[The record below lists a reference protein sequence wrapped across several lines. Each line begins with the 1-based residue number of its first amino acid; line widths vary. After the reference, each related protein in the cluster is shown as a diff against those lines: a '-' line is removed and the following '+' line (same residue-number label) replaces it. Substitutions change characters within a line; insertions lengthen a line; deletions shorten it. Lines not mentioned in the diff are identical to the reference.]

1 MFKLYGERKEFF
13 QWDLNQ
19 KIIVEDSSITEVH
32 FWNGIEECALVC
44 EVYEENGQRL
54 ANVPNILLQERLSI
68 RVYAYCGD
76 CYTKEYKL
84 YKVTPREKPAD
95 YVYTETEVKSYA
107 KLEERIAKLEEN
119 SGGTI
124 SSDLYSN
131 ALKGAASGAAV
142 ALDVSPIEHI
152 LKIKATSDTAD
163 VSTAKVLRY
172 GSNILDQDT
181 PTGSSKYWEKQGEY
195 WVGTNANYAGLSWGG
210 YCVSKGQTITVSF
223 DCDSVG
229 KGSRCIITKDKPDCV
244 GVRVKDSQLGRN
256 IISYTATED
265 MNVFI
270 NFMDF
275 GADGVYKIKNIMLC
289 YGTNTE
295 YEPYTEPTTYDISTG
310 GAVEGV
316 TSLYP
321 ITTLT
326 SDTEGIVLD
335 VEYNRDINK
344 AFAEL
349 QNAVISLG
357 GNI

>member
-44 EVYEENGQRL
+44 EVYEENGKRL

-76 CYTKEYKL
+76 CYTKDYKL

-95 YVYTETEVKSYA
+95 YVYTETEIKSYE
-107 KLEERIAKLEEN
+107 KLDERIAKLEEN
-119 SGGTI
+119 NGGTI

-131 ALKGAASGAAV
+131 ALKGAASGTAV

-163 VSTAKVLRY
+163 VSTAKVQRY
-172 GSNILDQDT
+172 GGNILSYPFYDT
-181 PTGSSKYWEKQGEY
+181 TKTSGGVTFTDNGDGSIHIK
-195 WVGTNANYAGLSWGG
+195 GTATADVYFILARNVWFGDKKIDAILKNEATNGQYT
-210 YCVSKGQTITVSF
+210 VSKWIFYNEGNELTSITVPSGQAIDETF
-223 DCDSVG
+223 YPQVA
-229 KGSRCIITKDKPDCV
+229 
-244 GVRVKDSQLGRN
+244 LG
-256 IISYTATED
+256 TT
-265 MNVFI
+265 
-270 NFMDF
+270 
-275 GADGVYKIKNIMLC
+275 LPP
-289 YGTNTE
+289 
-295 YEPYTEPTTYDISTG
+295 YEPYRKPTTYDISTNG
-310 GAVEGV
+310 TVEGV

-321 ITTLT
+321 TTTLM
-326 SDTEGIVLD
+326 SDTEGVVLD

-349 QNAVISLG
+349 QNAIISLG